1 MGTAYGS
8 ASTELMAGPFAG
20 SVRRYNLFQAI
31 DLSCKW
37 LSQVNQID
45 EEQAYGLIAFAGNS
59 SLAFPKSEIEEVFF
73 IWNRVSFGRNLSLTV
88 STCLEPVHLYL
99 RIITNRL
106 LTMMNK
112 GVSSVI
118 LSICLISAY
127 RR

>member
-73 IWNRVSFGRNLSLTV
+73 YLEQGVVRAKFIINSINLFGVGS
-88 STCLEPVHLYL
+88 PL
-99 RIITNRL
+99 RISVCPATCSGFIRPV
-106 LTMMNK
+106 
-112 GVSSVI
+112 VSV
-118 LSICLISAY
+118 
-127 RR
+127 